1 MTMGHSDSNP
11 LRNARPAED
20 ASRAPIPEVRVWG
33 DMSYLEPGEPDAI
46 DGHEAQVHGAPARA
60 ASSDPTGPD
69 LYRHL
74 GSLTQ
79 SLHEALRELTVQEAS
94 AADRVSYDNAVHLA
108 QTLEQQLARLLAA
121 TRTRETN

>member
-1 MTMGHSDSNP
+1 MTMGHSDSTP

-33 DMSYLEPGEPDAI
+33 DMSYLEPWEPDAI
-46 DGHEAQVHGAPARA
+46 DERAADGPGAPARA

-74 GSLTQ
+74 GTLTQ
-79 SLHEALRELTVQEAS
+79 RLHEALRELTAQEAS
-94 AADRVSYDNAVHLA
+94 AMGRVSYDKAVHLA

-121 TRTRETN
+121 ARARETN